1 MTETWKIA
9 LQMQY
14 LDQMQILERRGQHSV
29 LTFEEWLEMKQKN
42 YEWIREIVMKNKKQQ
57 IIL

>member
-14 LDQMQILERRGQHSV
+14 LDEMQILERRSHHSV
-29 LTFEEWLEMKQKN
+29 VTFEEWLGITQKN
-42 YEWIREIVMKNKKQQ
+42 YEWIREIVMKNKKQ
-57 IIL
+57 